1 METTVD
7 INALRD
13 GIIRDLKETKSL
25 GMLEWIRE
33 MMDRVKETEKEE
45 NLEPYTME
53 ELNAR
58 IDRAEAEEE
67 NGIPGMEW
75 QDFAE
80 EIRKKMDSH
89 ESLRPYTAEELR
101 VRVRRAEAEDPE
113 GTDWDDFEKELKQ
126 ELPWL
131 RV

>member
-1 METTVD
+1 MEATVNID
-7 INALRD
+7 ILRD

-25 GMLEWIRE
+25 GLLEWIRE
-33 MMDRVKETEKEE
+33 MMDRVKEMEKEE

-80 EIRKKMDSH
+80 E
-89 ESLRPYTAEELR
+89 
-101 VRVRRAEAEDPE
+101 
-113 GTDWDDFEKELKQ
+113 LKR
-126 ELPWL
+126 EFPWL
-131 RV
+131 RG

>member
-58 IDRAEAEEE
+58 IDRAEAESRKR
-67 NGIPGMEW
+67 
-75 QDFAE
+75 FARKWIAMNRSGLTRPRSSGHE
-80 EIRKKMDSH
+80 FDAQRQKIRKARIGMTLKMN
-89 ESLRPYTAEELR
+89 
-101 VRVRRAEAEDPE
+101 
-113 GTDWDDFEKELKQ
+113 
-126 ELPWL
+126 
-131 RV
+131 